1 MIDPKRRIDELVEL
15 LNRYNYEYYT
25 LNQSSVDDATFDNLM
40 EELILLEKKY
50 PEFKHKISP
59 TNRVGGQVV
68 DSFKKVAHK
77 RQMLSLADAFN
88 YDEVFDFDRKVREAL
103 GTTKVTYMA
112 ELKIDGLAMSMDY
125 IDGSLNYCATRG
137 DGVVGEDVTSNVIT
151 INSIPLKI
159 DVQKGLEVR
168 GEVYM
173 PKASLEECNEKNALE
188 GRPLF
193 ANCRNAAAG
202 SIRNLDS
209 SIAASRKL
217 NAYWYYFVNAADF
230 GIKKHSESLEFIEK
244 LGFRTNKE
252 RRLCNGI
259 DEVIKYIN
267 EYHDKRASLD
277 YDIDGIVIK
286 VDDLT
291 TYDAIG
297 YTAKTP
303 KWAIAYKFPPEEAKT
318 KLLDITLTVGRTG
331 KITPN
336 AILSPVRVQGS
347 LIQRATLHNED
358 FIAEKGLKIGDT
370 VIIRKAGDIIPEVVS
385 AVKEA
390 RNGSE
395 VDFIMSEVCPVCG
408 EKLTKIDAMH
418 FCTNENCLA
427 RSVEKLIHYASRDA
441 MDIEG
446 MGEKVVEQFFNQ
458 GFLTDIYSIYNLK
471 QYREEI
477 IEIDGWSYKSIDNL
491 IEAIEKS
498 KSNSMEKFLFALGIK
513 EVGQKMSK
521 TLSRIYKSIEN
532 LSKTTFEELTS
543 IPDVGPVLAKSI
555 VDYFN
560 NENNLALISK
570 LEEVGVNTKYLKDD
584 SIDSS
589 SIFYNK
595 KVVLTGTLT
604 SYGRKE
610 ASDIL
615 ESMGAKVQG
624 SVSKVTDIVIAG
636 KEAGSKLEKAQK
648 FGVKIMNEEEFLTF
662 IKKGEE
668 K

>member
-1 MIDPKRRIDELVEL
+1 MIDPKSRIDELVEL

-40 EELILLEKKY
+40 EELMLLEKKY

-59 TNRVGGQVV
+59 SNRVGGQVV
-68 DSFKKVAHK
+68 DAFKKVTHK

-88 YDEVFDFDRKVREAL
+88 YDELLDFDRKVREVL
-103 GTTKVTYMA
+103 GVTKVEYMA
-112 ELKIDGLAMSMDY
+112 ELKIDGLAMSIDY
-125 IDGSLNYCATRG
+125 VEGKLNYCATRG
-137 DGVVGEDVTSNVIT
+137 DGIVGEDVTSNVIT
-151 INSIPLKI
+151 INSIPLQIK
-159 DVQKGLEVR
+159 VSQGLEVR

-173 PKASLEECNEKNALE
+173 PKASLAECNEKNALE

-217 NAYWYYFVNAADF
+217 NAYWYYLPNAKDF
-230 GIKKHSESLEFIEK
+230 NIVKHSDSLDFIES

-252 RRLCNGI
+252 RRLCDGIEKVLKYI
-259 DEVIKYIN
+259 DE
-267 EYHDKRASLD
+267 YHEKRPNLD
-277 YDIDGIVIK
+277 YDIDGVVIK
-286 VDDLT
+286 VNDLT

-385 AVKEA
+385 AIKET
-390 RNGSE
+390 RTGNE
-395 VDFIMSEVCPVCG
+395 IDFVMPDVCPVCG

-418 FCTNENCLA
+418 FCTNDNCLA

-458 GFLTDIYSIYNLK
+458 GFLTDINSIYELK
-471 QYREEI
+471 KYREEI

-498 KSNSMEKFLFALGIK
+498 KSNSMEKVLFALGIK

-521 TLSRIYKSIEN
+521 TLSRIYKSIDN
-532 LSKTTFEELTS
+532 LAKTTFEELTS
-543 IPDVGPVLAKSI
+543 IPDVGPVLANSI
-555 VDYFN
+555 VEYFK
-560 NENNLALISK
+560 NETNLNMYEK
-570 LEEVGVNTKYLKDD
+570 LKEQGVNITYLKED
-584 SIDSS
+584 SIDSNNF
-589 SIFYNK
+589 FYNK
-595 KVVLTGTLT
+595 KVVLTGTLEN
-604 SYGRKE
+604 YGRKE
-610 ASDIL
+610 AGDIL

-624 SVSKVTDIVIAG
+624 SVSKVTDVVIAG
-636 KEAGSKLEKAQK
+636 KESGSKLEKAQ
-648 FGVKIMNEEEFLTF
+648 
-662 IKKGEE
+662 
-668 K
+668 

>member
-1 MIDPKRRIDELVEL
+1 MIDPKSRIDELVEL

-40 EELILLEKKY
+40 EELMLLEKKY

-59 TNRVGGQVV
+59 SNRVGGQVV
-68 DSFKKVAHK
+68 DAFKKVTHK

-88 YDEVFDFDRKVREAL
+88 YDELLDFDRKVREVL
-103 GTTKVTYMA
+103 GVAKVEYMA
-112 ELKIDGLAMSMDY
+112 ELKIDGLAMSIDY
-125 IDGSLNYCATRG
+125 VDGKLNYCATRG
-137 DGVVGEDVTSNVIT
+137 DGIVGEDVTSNVIT
-151 INSIPLKI
+151 INSIPLQIK
-159 DVQKGLEVR
+159 VSQGLEVR

-173 PKASLEECNEKNALE
+173 PKASLVECNEKNALE

-217 NAYWYYFVNAADF
+217 NAYWYYLPNAKDF
-230 GIKKHSESLEFIEK
+230 NIKKHSDSLDFIES

-252 RRLCNGI
+252 RRLCDGIEEVLKYI
-259 DEVIKYIN
+259 DE
-267 EYHDKRASLD
+267 YHEKRPDLD
-277 YDIDGIVIK
+277 YDIDGVVIK
-286 VDDLT
+286 VNDLT

-385 AVKEA
+385 AIKET
-390 RNGSE
+390 RTGNE
-395 VDFIMSEVCPVCG
+395 IDFVMPDVCPVCG

-418 FCTNENCLA
+418 FCTNDNCLA

-458 GFLTDIYSIYNLK
+458 GFLTDINSIYELK
-471 QYREEI
+471 KYREEI

-498 KSNSMEKFLFALGIK
+498 KSNSMEKILFALGIK

-521 TLSRIYKSIEN
+521 TLSRIYKSIDN
-532 LSKTTFEELTS
+532 LAKATFEELTS
-543 IPDVGPVLAKSI
+543 IPDVGPVLANSI
-555 VDYFN
+555 VEYFK
-560 NENNLALISK
+560 NETNLNMYEK
-570 LEEVGVNTKYLKDD
+570 LKVQGVNIAYLKED
-584 SIDSS
+584 SIDSNNF
-589 SIFYNK
+589 FYNK
-595 KVVLTGTLT
+595 KVVLTGTLEN
-604 SYGRKE
+604 YGRKE
-610 ASDIL
+610 AGDIL

-624 SVSKVTDIVIAG
+624 SVSKVTDVVIAG

-648 FGVKIMNEEEFLTF
+648 LGVRVMNEEEFLTY
-662 IKKGEE
+662 IKKGEN
-668 K
+668 

>member
-112 ELKIDGLAMSMDY
+112 ELKIDGLAMSMNY

>member
-1 MIDPKRRIDELVEL
+1 MIDPKSRIDELVEL

-40 EELILLEKKY
+40 EELMLLEKKY

-59 TNRVGGQVV
+59 SNRVGGQVV
-68 DSFKKVAHK
+68 DAFKKVTHK

-88 YDEVFDFDRKVREAL
+88 YDELLDFDRKVREVL
-103 GTTKVTYMA
+103 GVAKVEYMA
-112 ELKIDGLAMSMDY
+112 ELKIDGLAMSIDY
-125 IDGSLNYCATRG
+125 VDGKLNYCATRG
-137 DGVVGEDVTSNVIT
+137 DGIVGEDVTSNVIT
-151 INSIPLKI
+151 INSIPLQIK
-159 DVQKGLEVR
+159 VSQGLEVR

-173 PKASLEECNEKNALE
+173 PKASLAECNEKNALE

-217 NAYWYYFVNAADF
+217 NAYWYYLPNAKDF
-230 GIKKHSESLEFIEK
+230 NITKHSESLDFIES

-252 RRLCNGI
+252 RRLCDGIEEVLKYI
-259 DEVIKYIN
+259 DE
-267 EYHDKRASLD
+267 YHEKRPNLD
-277 YDIDGIVIK
+277 YDIDGVVIK
-286 VDDLT
+286 VNDLR

-385 AVKEA
+385 AIKET
-390 RNGSE
+390 RTGNE
-395 VDFIMSEVCPVCG
+395 IDFVMPDVCPVCG

-418 FCTNENCLA
+418 FCTNDNCLA

-458 GFLTDIYSIYNLK
+458 GFLTDINSIYELK
-471 QYREEI
+471 KYREEI

-498 KSNSMEKFLFALGIK
+498 KSNSMEKVLFALGIK

-521 TLSRIYKSIEN
+521 TLSRIYKSIDN
-532 LSKTTFEELTS
+532 LAKATFEELTS
-543 IPDVGPVLAKSI
+543 IPDVGPVLANSI
-555 VDYFN
+555 VEYFK
-560 NENNLALISK
+560 NEINLNMYEK
-570 LEEVGVNTKYLKDD
+570 LKEQGVNITYLKEDC
-584 SIDSS
+584 IDSNNF
-589 SIFYNK
+589 FYNK
-595 KVVLTGTLT
+595 KVVLTGTLEN
-604 SYGRKE
+604 YGRKE
-610 ASDIL
+610 AGDIL

-624 SVSKVTDIVIAG
+624 SVSKVTDVVIAG

-648 FGVKIMNEEEFLTF
+648 LGVRVMNEEEFLTY
-662 IKKGEE
+662 IKKGEN
-668 K
+668 

>member
-68 DSFKKVAHK
+68 DSFKKVTHK

-88 YDEVFDFDRKVREAL
+88 YDEVYDFDRKVREAL
-103 GTTKVTYMA
+103 GATKVTYMA

-159 DVQKGLEVR
+159 NVQKGLEVR

-259 DEVIKYIN
+259 DEVIEYIN

-291 TYDAIG
+291 TYDTIG

-395 VDFIMSEVCPVCG
+395 VDFVMSEVCPVCG

-471 QYREEI
+471 KYREEI

-555 VDYFN
+555 VDYFS
-560 NENNLALISK
+560 NENNLTLISK

-636 KEAGSKLEKAQK
+636 AEAGSKLEKAQK

>member
-1 MIDPKRRIDELVEL
+1 MIDPKQRIDELVEL

-40 EELILLEKKY
+40 EELMLLERKY

-59 TNRVGGQVV
+59 SNRVGGQVV
-68 DSFKKVAHK
+68 DAFTKVTHK

-88 YDEVFDFDRKVREAL
+88 YDEVYDFDRKVREAL
-103 GTTKVTYMA
+103 GVSRVIYMA

-125 IDGSLNYCATRG
+125 VDGKLNYCATRG
-137 DGVVGEDVTSNVIT
+137 DGIVGEDVTSNVIT
-151 INSIPLKI
+151 INSIPLTI
-159 DVQKGLEVR
+159 NVDKGLEVR

-173 PKASLEECNEKNALE
+173 PKASLAECNERNAAE

-217 NAYWYYFVNAADF
+217 NAYWYYFVNARDF

-259 DEVIKYIN
+259 DEVIKYID
-267 EYHDKRASLD
+267 EYHEKRASLD

-291 TYDAIG
+291 TYDKIG

-303 KWAIAYKFPPEEAKT
+303 KWAIAYKFPPEEART

-395 VDFIMSEVCPVCG
+395 IDFVMSEVCPVCG

-458 GFLTDIYSIYNLK
+458 GFLTDIYSIYELK
-471 QYREEI
+471 KYREEI

-560 NENNLALISK
+560 NENNLELISK
-570 LEEVGVNTKYLKDD
+570 LEKVGVNTKYLKED
-584 SIDSS
+584 SIDSN

-595 KVVLTGTLT
+595 KIVLTGTLT

-636 KEAGSKLEKAQK
+636 LEAGSKLEKAQK
-648 FGVKIMNEEEFLTF
+648 FGVRIMNEEEFLTY
-662 IKKGEE
+662 IKKGEN
-668 K
+668 

>member
-68 DSFKKVAHK
+68 DSFKKVTHK

-88 YDEVFDFDRKVREAL
+88 YDEVYDFDRKVREAL
-103 GTTKVTYMA
+103 GATKVTYMA

-125 IDGSLNYCATRG
+125 TDGSLNYCATRG
-137 DGVVGEDVTSNVIT
+137 DGVVGEDVTSNVVT

-159 DVQKGLEVR
+159 NVQKGLEVR

-259 DEVIKYIN
+259 DEVIEYIN

-291 TYDAIG
+291 TYDTIG

-395 VDFIMSEVCPVCG
+395 VDFAMSEVCPVCG

-471 QYREEI
+471 KYREEI

-555 VDYFN
+555 VDYFS
-560 NENNLALISK
+560 NENNLVLISK

-636 KEAGSKLEKAQK
+636 AEAGSKLEKAQK

>member
-1 MIDPKRRIDELVEL
+1 MIDPKSRIDELVEL

-40 EELILLEKKY
+40 EELMLLEKKY

-59 TNRVGGQVV
+59 SNRVGGQVV
-68 DSFKKVAHK
+68 DAFKKVTHK

-88 YDEVFDFDRKVREAL
+88 YDELLDFDRKVREVL
-103 GTTKVTYMA
+103 GVAKVEYMA
-112 ELKIDGLAMSMDY
+112 ELKIDGLAMSIDY
-125 IDGSLNYCATRG
+125 VEGKLNYCATRG
-137 DGVVGEDVTSNVIT
+137 DGIVGEDVTSNVIT
-151 INSIPLKI
+151 INSIPLQIK
-159 DVQKGLEVR
+159 VSQGLEVR

-173 PKASLEECNEKNALE
+173 PKASLAECNEKNALE

-217 NAYWYYFVNAADF
+217 NAYWYYLPNAKDF
-230 GIKKHSESLEFIEK
+230 NIVKHSDSLDFIES

-252 RRLCNGI
+252 RRLCDGIEEVLKYI
-259 DEVIKYIN
+259 DE
-267 EYHDKRASLD
+267 YHEKRPNLD
-277 YDIDGIVIK
+277 YDIDGVVIK
-286 VDDLT
+286 VNDLT

-385 AVKEA
+385 AIKET
-390 RNGSE
+390 RTGNE
-395 VDFIMSEVCPVCG
+395 IDFVMPDVCPVCG

-418 FCTNENCLA
+418 FCTNDNCLA

-458 GFLTDIYSIYNLK
+458 GFLTDINSIYELK
-471 QYREEI
+471 KYREEI

-498 KSNSMEKFLFALGIK
+498 KSNSMEKVLFALGIK

-521 TLSRIYKSIEN
+521 TLSRIYKSIDN
-532 LSKTTFEELTS
+532 LAKATFEELTS
-543 IPDVGPVLAKSI
+543 IPDVGPVLANSI
-555 VDYFN
+555 VEYFK
-560 NENNLALISK
+560 NETNLNMYEK
-570 LEEVGVNTKYLKDD
+570 LKEQGVNITYLKED
-584 SIDSS
+584 SIDSNNF
-589 SIFYNK
+589 FYNK
-595 KVVLTGTLT
+595 KVVLTGTLEN
-604 SYGRKE
+604 YGRKE
-610 ASDIL
+610 AGDIL

-624 SVSKVTDIVIAG
+624 SVSKVTDVVIAG

-648 FGVKIMNEEEFLTF
+648 LGVRVVNEEEFLTY
-662 IKKGEE
+662 IKKGEN
-668 K
+668 

>member
-1 MIDPKRRIDELVEL
+1 MIDPKSRIDELVEL

-40 EELILLEKKY
+40 EELMLLEKKY

-59 TNRVGGQVV
+59 SNRVGGQVV
-68 DSFKKVAHK
+68 DAFKKVTHK

-88 YDEVFDFDRKVREAL
+88 YDELLDFDRKVREVL
-103 GTTKVTYMA
+103 GVAKVEYMA
-112 ELKIDGLAMSMDY
+112 ELKIDGLAMSIDY
-125 IDGSLNYCATRG
+125 VDGKLNYCATRG
-137 DGVVGEDVTSNVIT
+137 DGIVGEDVTSNVIT
-151 INSIPLKI
+151 INSIPLQIK
-159 DVQKGLEVR
+159 VSQGLEVR

-173 PKASLEECNEKNALE
+173 PKASLAECNEKNALE

-217 NAYWYYFVNAADF
+217 NAYWYYLPNAKDF
-230 GIKKHSESLEFIEK
+230 NITKHSDSLDFIES

-252 RRLCNGI
+252 RRLCDGIEEVLKYI
-259 DEVIKYIN
+259 DE
-267 EYHDKRASLD
+267 YHEKRPNLD
-277 YDIDGIVIK
+277 YDIDGVVIK
-286 VDDLT
+286 VNDLT

-385 AVKEA
+385 AIKET
-390 RNGSE
+390 RTGNE
-395 VDFIMSEVCPVCG
+395 IDFVMPDVCPVCG

-418 FCTNENCLA
+418 FCTNDNCLA

-458 GFLTDIYSIYNLK
+458 GFLTDINSIYELK
-471 QYREEI
+471 KYREEI

-498 KSNSMEKFLFALGIK
+498 KSNSMEKVLFALGIK

-521 TLSRIYKSIEN
+521 TLSRIYKSIDN
-532 LSKTTFEELTS
+532 LAKATFEELTS
-543 IPDVGPVLAKSI
+543 IPDVGPVLANSI
-555 VDYFN
+555 VEYFK
-560 NENNLALISK
+560 NETNLNMYEK
-570 LEEVGVNTKYLKDD
+570 LKEQGVNITYLKED
-584 SIDSS
+584 SIDSNNF
-589 SIFYNK
+589 FYNK
-595 KVVLTGTLT
+595 KVVLTGTLEN
-604 SYGRKE
+604 YGRKE
-610 ASDIL
+610 AGDIL

-624 SVSKVTDIVIAG
+624 SVSKVTDVVIAG

-648 FGVKIMNEEEFLTF
+648 LGVRVMNEEEFLTY
-662 IKKGEE
+662 IKKGEN
-668 K
+668 

>member
-1 MIDPKRRIDELVEL
+1 
-15 LNRYNYEYYT
+15 
-25 LNQSSVDDATFDNLM
+25 
-40 EELILLEKKY
+40 
-50 PEFKHKISP
+50 
-59 TNRVGGQVV
+59 
-68 DSFKKVAHK
+68 
-77 RQMLSLADAFN
+77 
-88 YDEVFDFDRKVREAL
+88 
-103 GTTKVTYMA
+103 
-112 ELKIDGLAMSMDY
+112 
-125 IDGSLNYCATRG
+125 
-137 DGVVGEDVTSNVIT
+137 
-151 INSIPLKI
+151 
-159 DVQKGLEVR
+159 
-168 GEVYM
+168 
-173 PKASLEECNEKNALE
+173 
-188 GRPLF
+188 
-193 ANCRNAAAG
+193 
-202 SIRNLDS
+202 
-209 SIAASRKL
+209 
-217 NAYWYYFVNAADF
+217 
-230 GIKKHSESLEFIEK
+230 
-244 LGFRTNKE
+244 
-252 RRLCNGI
+252 
-259 DEVIKYIN
+259 
-267 EYHDKRASLD
+267 
-277 YDIDGIVIK
+277 
-286 VDDLT
+286 
-291 TYDAIG
+291 
-297 YTAKTP
+297 
-303 KWAIAYKFPPEEAKT
+303 
-318 KLLDITLTVGRTG
+318 
-331 KITPN
+331 
-336 AILSPVRVQGS
+336 
-347 LIQRATLHNED
+347 
-358 FIAEKGLKIGDT
+358 
-370 VIIRKAGDIIPEVVS
+370 
-385 AVKEA
+385 
-390 RNGSE
+390 
-395 VDFIMSEVCPVCG
+395 
-408 EKLTKIDAMH
+408 MH

-570 LEEVGVNTKYLKDD
+570 LEEVGVITKYLKDD

>member
-68 DSFKKVAHK
+68 DSFKKVTHK

-88 YDEVFDFDRKVREAL
+88 YDEVYDFDRKVREAL
-103 GTTKVTYMA
+103 GATKVTYMA

-125 IDGSLNYCATRG
+125 VDGSLNYCATRG

-159 DVQKGLEVR
+159 NVQKGLEVR

-259 DEVIKYIN
+259 DEVIEYIN

-291 TYDAIG
+291 TYDTIG

-395 VDFIMSEVCPVCG
+395 VDFVMSEVCPVCG

-471 QYREEI
+471 KYREEI

-555 VDYFN
+555 VDYFS
-560 NENNLALISK
+560 NENNLTLISK

-636 KEAGSKLEKAQK
+636 AEAGSKLEKAQK

>member
-68 DSFKKVAHK
+68 DSFKKVTHK

-88 YDEVFDFDRKVREAL
+88 YDEVYDFDRKVREAL
-103 GTTKVTYMA
+103 GATKVTYMA

-125 IDGSLNYCATRG
+125 VDGSLNYCATRG

-159 DVQKGLEVR
+159 NVQKGLEVR

-259 DEVIKYIN
+259 DEVIEYIN

-291 TYDAIG
+291 TYDTIG

-385 AVKEA
+385 TVKEA

-395 VDFIMSEVCPVCG
+395 VDFVMSEVCPVCG

-471 QYREEI
+471 KYREEI

-555 VDYFN
+555 VDYFS
-560 NENNLALISK
+560 NENNLVLISK

-636 KEAGSKLEKAQK
+636 AEAGSKLEKAQK

>member
-1 MIDPKRRIDELVEL
+1 MIDPKSRIDELVEL

-40 EELILLEKKY
+40 EELMLLEKKY

-59 TNRVGGQVV
+59 SNRVGGQVV
-68 DSFKKVAHK
+68 DAFKKVTHK

-88 YDEVFDFDRKVREAL
+88 YDELLDFDRKVREVL
-103 GTTKVTYMA
+103 GVAKVEYMA
-112 ELKIDGLAMSMDY
+112 ELKIDGLAMSIDY
-125 IDGSLNYCATRG
+125 VDGKLNYCATRG
-137 DGVVGEDVTSNVIT
+137 DGIVGEDVTSNVIT
-151 INSIPLKI
+151 INSIPLQIK
-159 DVQKGLEVR
+159 VSQGLEVR

-173 PKASLEECNEKNALE
+173 PKASLAECNEKNALE

-217 NAYWYYFVNAADF
+217 NAYWYYLPNAKDF
-230 GIKKHSESLEFIEK
+230 NIVKHSDSLDFIES

-252 RRLCNGI
+252 RRLCDGIEEVLKYI
-259 DEVIKYIN
+259 DE
-267 EYHDKRASLD
+267 YHEKRPNLD
-277 YDIDGIVIK
+277 YDIDGVVIK
-286 VDDLT
+286 VNDLT

-385 AVKEA
+385 AIKET
-390 RNGSE
+390 RTGNE
-395 VDFIMSEVCPVCG
+395 IDFVMPDVCPVCG

-418 FCTNENCLA
+418 FCTNDNCLA

-458 GFLTDIYSIYNLK
+458 GFLTDINSIYELK
-471 QYREEI
+471 KYREEI

-498 KSNSMEKFLFALGIK
+498 KSNSMEKVLFALGIK

-521 TLSRIYKSIEN
+521 TLSRIYKSIDN
-532 LSKTTFEELTS
+532 LAKTTFEELTS
-543 IPDVGPVLAKSI
+543 IPDVGPVLANSI
-555 VDYFN
+555 VEYFK
-560 NENNLALISK
+560 NETNLNMYEK
-570 LEEVGVNTKYLKDD
+570 LKEQGVNITYLKED
-584 SIDSS
+584 SIDSNNF
-589 SIFYNK
+589 FYNK
-595 KVVLTGTLT
+595 KVVLTGTLEN
-604 SYGRKE
+604 YGRKE
-610 ASDIL
+610 AGDIL

-624 SVSKVTDIVIAG
+624 SVSKVTDVVIAG

-648 FGVKIMNEEEFLTF
+648 LGVRVMNEEEFLTY
-662 IKKGEE
+662 IKKGEN
-668 K
+668 

>member
-68 DSFKKVAHK
+68 DSFKKVTHK

-88 YDEVFDFDRKVREAL
+88 YDEVYDFDRKVREAL
-103 GTTKVTYMA
+103 GATKVTYMA

-159 DVQKGLEVR
+159 NVQKGLEVR

-358 FIAEKGLKIGDT
+358 FIAEKRLKIGDT

-471 QYREEI
+471 KYREEI

-555 VDYFN
+555 VDYFS
-560 NENNLALISK
+560 NENNLVLISK

-636 KEAGSKLEKAQK
+636 AEAGSKLEKAQK

>member
-1 MIDPKRRIDELVEL
+1 MIDPKRRIDELVDL

-25 LNQSSVDDATFDNLM
+25 LNQSSIDDATFDNLM

-267 EYHDKRASLD
+267 EYRDKRASLD

-385 AVKEA
+385 AVKES

-560 NENNLALISK
+560 NENNLVLISK

>member
-636 KEAGSKLEKAQK
+636 KEAGSKLEKAHK

>member
-68 DSFKKVAHK
+68 DSFKKVTHK

-88 YDEVFDFDRKVREAL
+88 YDEVYDFDRKVREAL
-103 GTTKVTYMA
+103 GATKVTYMA

-159 DVQKGLEVR
+159 DVRKGLEVR

-209 SIAASRKL
+209 SVAASRKL

-259 DEVIKYIN
+259 DEVIEYIN

-358 FIAEKGLKIGDT
+358 FIAEKRLKIGDT

-395 VDFIMSEVCPVCG
+395 VDFVMSEVCPVCG

-471 QYREEI
+471 KYREEI

-555 VDYFN
+555 VDYFS

-570 LEEVGVNTKYLKDD
+570 LEEAGVNTKYLKDD

-615 ESMGAKVQG
+615 ETMGAKVQG

-636 KEAGSKLEKAQK
+636 AEAGSKLEKAQK
-648 FGVKIMNEEEFLTF
+648 FGVKIMNEEEFLTL

-668 K
+668 R

>member
-68 DSFKKVAHK
+68 DSFKKVTHK

-88 YDEVFDFDRKVREAL
+88 YDEVYDFDRKVREAL
-103 GTTKVTYMA
+103 GATKVTYMA

-125 IDGSLNYCATRG
+125 VDGSLNYCATRG

-159 DVQKGLEVR
+159 NVQKGLEVR

-259 DEVIKYIN
+259 DEVIEYIN

-291 TYDAIG
+291 TYDTIG

-395 VDFIMSEVCPVCG
+395 VDFVMSEVCPVCG

-471 QYREEI
+471 KYREEI

-555 VDYFN
+555 VDYFS
-560 NENNLALISK
+560 NENNLVLISK

-636 KEAGSKLEKAQK
+636 AEAGSKLEKAQK

>member
-1 MIDPKRRIDELVEL
+1 MIDPKSRIDELVEL

-40 EELILLEKKY
+40 EELMLLEKKY

-59 TNRVGGQVV
+59 SNRVGGQVV
-68 DSFKKVAHK
+68 DAFKKVTHK

-88 YDEVFDFDRKVREAL
+88 YDELLDFDRKVREVL
-103 GTTKVTYMA
+103 GVAKVEYMA
-112 ELKIDGLAMSMDY
+112 ELKIDGLAMSIDY
-125 IDGSLNYCATRG
+125 VEGKLNYCATRG
-137 DGVVGEDVTSNVIT
+137 DGIVGEDVTSNVIT
-151 INSIPLKI
+151 INSIPLQIK
-159 DVQKGLEVR
+159 VSQGLEVR

-173 PKASLEECNEKNALE
+173 PKASLAECNEKNALE

-217 NAYWYYFVNAADF
+217 NAYWYYLPNAKDF
-230 GIKKHSESLEFIEK
+230 NIVKHSDSLDFIES

-252 RRLCNGI
+252 RRLCDGIEEVLKYI
-259 DEVIKYIN
+259 DE
-267 EYHDKRASLD
+267 YHEKRPNLD
-277 YDIDGIVIK
+277 YDIDGVVIK
-286 VDDLT
+286 VNDLT

-385 AVKEA
+385 AIKET
-390 RNGSE
+390 RTGNE
-395 VDFIMSEVCPVCG
+395 IDFVMPDVCPVCG

-418 FCTNENCLA
+418 FCTNDNCLA

-458 GFLTDIYSIYNLK
+458 GFLTDINSIYELK
-471 QYREEI
+471 KYREEI

-498 KSNSMEKFLFALGIK
+498 KSNSMEKVLFALGIK

-521 TLSRIYKSIEN
+521 TLSRIYKSIDN
-532 LSKTTFEELTS
+532 LAKTTFEELTS
-543 IPDVGPVLAKSI
+543 IPDVGPVLANSI
-555 VDYFN
+555 VEYFK
-560 NENNLALISK
+560 NETNLKMYEK
-570 LEEVGVNTKYLKDD
+570 LKEQGVNITYLKED
-584 SIDSS
+584 SIDSNNF
-589 SIFYNK
+589 FYNK
-595 KVVLTGTLT
+595 KVVLTGTLEN
-604 SYGRKE
+604 YGRKE
-610 ASDIL
+610 AGDIL

-624 SVSKVTDIVIAG
+624 SVSKVTDVVIAG

-648 FGVKIMNEEEFLTF
+648 LGVRVMNEEEFLTY
-662 IKKGEE
+662 IKKGEN
-668 K
+668 